1 MNMMIVGYDLLG
13 ALIIL
18 LVIGVSVWT
27 LHRMNEMH
35 LRRQRIRWREE
46 LPLDR
51 NGVPFYLPKGA
62 QPMPRA
68 RRLPATKRSLLVD
81 AAVYETA
88 LACGYDD
95 LHDLDERSV

>member
-18 LVIGVSVWT
+18 LVIGVTMWT
-27 LHRMNEMH
+27 LHGMNEMQ

-51 NGVPFYLPKGA
+51 YGVPFYLPKGA

-68 RRLPATKRSLLVD
+68 RRGAGQPHPMTRD
-81 AAVYETA
+81 ASVYEETP
-88 LACGYDD
+88 ACGYEDF
-95 LHDLDERSV
+95 S